1 MLDQNVIA
9 NQTKLREEISEI
21 KQYLSSL
28 EREINSPSNIA
39 RLSDGQ
45 VIDMWKRL
53 RTINNFTCN
62 ARFFW
67 KKYTNGLFGGGGK
80 YTNDEE
86 LVKRL
91 ANGVAMELE
100 KGKE

>member
-1 MLDQNVIA
+1 MLDQKVIA
-9 NQTKLREEISEI
+9 NQTKLREDISEI
-21 KQYLSSL
+21 KQYMSSL

-53 RTINNFTCN
+53 RTINNFTCS
-62 ARFFW
+62 ARVFW

-80 YTNDEE
+80 
-86 LVKRL
+86 
-91 ANGVAMELE
+91 
-100 KGKE
+100 